1 MNILFRTRKFSKE
14 CNDHNLLVKR
24 HGERRALLIEQ
35 RLHELLAADNLEVM
49 RSLPQARCHELKGT
63 HKGQLSVD
71 LDYPYRLILKPYHNP
86 IPEKED
92 GGLDWSKVTE
102 IIILGVE
109 DTHE

>member
-1 MNILFRTRKFSKE
+1 MNILFRTKKFGKE
-14 CNDHNLLVKR
+14 SNDHNLLVKR
-24 HGERRALLIEQ
+24 HGDRRAILIQ
-35 RLHELLAADNLEVM
+35 RRLYELQAADTLEVM

-63 HKGQLSVD
+63 HKGQLSVN
-71 LDYPYRLILKPYHNP
+71 LDYPYRLIFKPYHNP
-86 IPEKED
+86 IPEKGD